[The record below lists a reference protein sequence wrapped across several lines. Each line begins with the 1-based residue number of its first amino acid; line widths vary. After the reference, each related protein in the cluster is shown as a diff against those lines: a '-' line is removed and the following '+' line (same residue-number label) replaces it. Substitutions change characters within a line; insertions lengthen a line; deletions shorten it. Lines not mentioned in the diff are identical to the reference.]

1 MIEQDMMGGSQLPP
15 NFKLTDARE
24 MTCECGN
31 NTFMDGM
38 RFRKVSRILT
48 GGPVDSVIPIQVFL
62 CTQCGKALNEMLP
75 DELKES
81 KITE

>member
-1 MIEQDMMGGSQLPP
+1 MTEQQMGTQLPP

-31 NTFMDGM
+31 DTFMDGM
-38 RFRKVSRILT
+38 RFRKVSRLLT
-48 GGPVDSVIPIQVFL
+48 GAPMDSVLPIQIFL

-81 KITE
+81 KIKE

>member
-1 MIEQDMMGGSQLPP
+1 MMGGSQLPP